1 MLTGEFGCSSAA
13 SFLQSSLSTAISS
26 CYKAAES
33 RVFFS
38 HAASHASRYG
48 PNKTLVALV
57 TGPWCSQPRCFNFP
71 WEDLLIV

>member
-33 RVFFS
+33 RVFFLTQL
-38 HAASHASRYG
+38 AMLLGSRYG

-57 TGPWCSQPRCFNFP
+57 TDVTSLSLGAVN
-71 WEDLLIV
+71 